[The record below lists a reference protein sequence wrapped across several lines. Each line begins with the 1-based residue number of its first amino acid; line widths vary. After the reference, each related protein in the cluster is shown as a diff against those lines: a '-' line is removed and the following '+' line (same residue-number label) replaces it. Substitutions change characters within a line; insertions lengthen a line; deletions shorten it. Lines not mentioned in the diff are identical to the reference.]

1 MRKILINT
9 KLLFLNLRPIPS
21 DQAINIII
29 STCYNHSPFILRYT
43 LSSYSHFFYLFE
55 AMRKPLQLWII
66 TVSLSQ

>member
-43 LSSYSHFFYLFE
+43 LSSYSHFFIYLRHCANLFNYG
-55 AMRKPLQLWII
+55 L
-66 TVSLSQ
+66 